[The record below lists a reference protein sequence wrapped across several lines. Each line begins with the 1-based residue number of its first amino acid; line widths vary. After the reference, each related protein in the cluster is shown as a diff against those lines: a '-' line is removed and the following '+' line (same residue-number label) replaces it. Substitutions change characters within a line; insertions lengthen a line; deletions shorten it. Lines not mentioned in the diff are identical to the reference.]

1 MAKGW
6 DGLMG
11 DSRLEAQHGQKGKK
25 IFTFKIFFHDNNL
38 DYQLDEA
45 KNREALSLHK
55 NCQESMGDG
64 LRNIF
69 IFGQL

>member
-1 MAKGW
+1 MEKGW
-6 DGLMG
+6 DGHMG

-25 IFTFKIFFHDNNL
+25 IFTFKIFFYDNNL

-45 KNREALSLHK
+45 KNRE
-55 NCQESMGDG
+55 ESMGDG
-64 LRNIF
+64 LRNIL